1 MDSMDGRNSPWI
13 WLRPGMHVKRWLL
26 LLLAGIV
33 LISLGLAYLLRH
45 LYADLAFPAGFY
57 YLTLQF
63 LSRPARALILSCAG
77 IVVLL
82 LSLVQLSRS
91 LLNPFVS
98 ADQPNV
104 GEKVFQHHRRRRG
117 PRIVALGGGTGLS
130 TLLRGLKHYS
140 DNITAI
146 VSVADD
152 GGSSGRLRQAT
163 GMLPPGDIRQC
174 LVALSEEEGVT
185 GQLFQY
191 RFGDQYGLGGH
202 SFGNLFIAAMS
213 DIAGSFEQG
222 VVESSRVLAVRGRVI
237 PSTLAQVTLAAD
249 LRVENGVEAGHGW
262 QRVVGE
268 SAIPTAQ
275 HEIVRV
281 FLEPE
286 TVPAYPEAVKAILQA
301 DLIIAGPGSL
311 FTSVLPNLL
320 VPGIA
325 SAIRASKA
333 RKVFVCNVATQPGET
348 AHFDVDAHV
357 KALQRHVGD
366 LLPVV
371 LANDRIIPSGG
382 EMARLEPVALP
393 IEPPTGYTLLTA
405 DVIDETR
412 PWRHDSAKLAQVIM
426 SIYQEPAL

>member
-1 MDSMDGRNSPWI
+1 MDGRNSPWI

-26 LLLAGIV
+26 LLIGGIV
-33 LISLGLAYLLRH
+33 LISLGLAYLLRQ
-45 LYADLAFPAGFY
+45 LYMDLTLPAAFY

-63 LSRPARALILSCAG
+63 LSRPVRAIVLGSLGVS
-77 IVVLL
+77 IVVLA
-82 LSLVQLSRS
+82 LVQINRS
-91 LLNPFVS
+91 LLKPFVS
-98 ADQPNV
+98 ASQANV
-104 GEKVFQHHRRRRG
+104 AETIYQHHRRRRG
-117 PRIVALGGGTGLS
+117 PKIVALGGGTGLS
-130 TLLRGLKHYS
+130 ILLRSLKQYS

-152 GGSSGRLRQAT
+152 GGSSGKLRQAT

-191 RFGDQYGLGGH
+191 RFSDQYGLGGH

-237 PSTLAQVTLAAD
+237 PSTLKQVTLAAD
-249 LRVENGVEAGHGW
+249 LRVENGHNGHNGHGW

-268 SAIPTAQ
+268 SAIPAAR

-286 TVPAYPEAVKAILQA
+286 AVPAYPEAVKAILQA

-325 SAIRASKA
+325 AAIRASTA
-333 RKVFVCNVATQPGET
+333 RKLYVCNVATQPGET
-348 AHFDVDAHV
+348 AHFNVDAHAR
-357 KALQRHVGD
+357 ALRQHVGD
-366 LLPVV
+366 LFTVV
-371 LANDRIIPSGG
+371 LANDHLLPSQG
-382 EMARLEPVALP
+382 EMAHLEPVALP
-393 IEPPTGYTLLTA
+393 TEQPTEYTLLSA
-405 DVIDETR
+405 DVIDEER
-412 PWRHDSAKLAQVIM
+412 PWRHDSAKLAQAIL

>member
-1 MDSMDGRNSPWI
+1 MDGRNSPWA
-13 WLRPGMHVKRWLL
+13 WLRPGMHVKRWLA

-33 LISLGLAYLLRH
+33 LISLGLTFLLRQ
-45 LYADLAFPAGFY
+45 LYVELTLPPVFY

-63 LSRPARALILSCAG
+63 LSRPARAILLG
-77 IVVLL
+77 LLGMGVVLL
-82 LSLVQLSRS
+82 ALLQINRS
-91 LLNPFVS
+91 LLNPFIS
-98 ADQPNV
+98 ASQVDV
-104 GEKVFQHHRRRRG
+104 AERIYQHHRRRRG
-117 PRIVALGGGTGLS
+117 PKIVALGGGTGLS

-152 GGSSGRLRQAT
+152 GGSSGKLRQAT

-191 RFGDQYGLGGH
+191 RFSDQYGLGGH

-237 PSTLAQVTLAAD
+237 PSTLKQVTLAAD
-249 LRVENGVEAGHGW
+249 LRVENAQNGYGW

-268 SAIPTAQ
+268 SAIPAARHQ
-275 HEIVRV
+275 IVRV

-286 TVPAYPEAVKAILQA
+286 TVPAYPEAVKALLQA

-325 SAIRASKA
+325 AAIRSSRA
-333 RKVFVCNVATQPGET
+333 RKLYICNVATQPGET
-348 AHFDVDAHV
+348 TQFDVDAHV
-357 KALQRHVGD
+357 RALRQHVGD
-366 LLPVV
+366 LFTTVLVNDHILP
-371 LANDRIIPSGG
+371 SQG
-382 EMARLEPVALP
+382 EMAYLEPVALP
-393 IEPPTGYTLLTA
+393 AQQPEDYVLLSA
-405 DVIDETR
+405 DVVDQER
-412 PWRHDSAKLAQVIM
+412 PWRHDSAKLAQAIM

>member
-1 MDSMDGRNSPWI
+1 MDGRNSPWM

-26 LLLAGIV
+26 LLMAGIV
-33 LISLGLAYLLRH
+33 LISLGLAYLLRQ
-45 LYADLAFPAGFY
+45 LYTDLTFPAAFY

-63 LSRPARALILSCAG
+63 LSRPVRAILLGTLGVS
-77 IVVLL
+77 IVLL
-82 LSLVQLSRS
+82 ALVQLNRA

-98 ADQPNV
+98 TSQANV
-104 GEKVFQHHRRRRG
+104 AERVYQHHRRRRG
-117 PRIVALGGGTGLS
+117 PKIVALGGGTGLS

-152 GGSSGRLRQAT
+152 GGSSGKLRQAT

-213 DIAGSFEQG
+213 EIAGSFEQG

-237 PSTLAQVTLAAD
+237 PSTLKQVTLAAD
-249 LRVENGVEAGHGW
+249 LRVESAHEGHGW

-275 HEIVRV
+275 REIVRV

-286 TVPAYPEAVKAILQA
+286 TAPAYPEAVKAILQA

-325 SAIRASKA
+325 AAIRASKA
-333 RKVFVCNVATQPGET
+333 RRLYVCNVATQPGET

-357 KALQRHVGD
+357 RALRQHVGD
-366 LLPVV
+366 LFPVV
-371 LANDRIIPSGG
+371 LANDHLLPSQG
-382 EMARLEPVALP
+382 EMAHLEPVALP
-393 IEPPTGYTLLTA
+393 AGQPTDYTLLTA
-405 DVIDETR
+405 DVVDEEH
-412 PWRHDSAKLAQVIM
+412 PWRHDSAKLAQAIVA
-426 SIYQEPAL
+426 IYQEPAR

>member
-1 MDSMDGRNSPWI
+1 
-13 WLRPGMHVKRWLL
+13 MHVKRWLL
-26 LLLAGIV
+26 LLMGGIV
-33 LISLGLAYLLRH
+33 LISLGLAYLLRQ
-45 LYADLAFPAGFY
+45 LYVDLTLPAAFY

-63 LSRPARALILSCAG
+63 LSRPVRA
-77 IVVLL
+77 IVLGSLGASVVL
-82 LSLVQLSRS
+82 LSLVALNRS
-91 LLNPFVS
+91 LLKPFVTAGQAS
-98 ADQPNV
+98 VA
-104 GEKVFQHHRRRRG
+104 EKVYQHHRRRRG
-117 PRIVALGGGTGLS
+117 PKIVALGGGTGLS
-130 TLLRGLKHYS
+130 TLLRGLKQYS

-152 GGSSGRLRQAT
+152 GGSSGQLRQAT

-191 RFGDQYGLGGH
+191 RFGDEYGLGGH

-237 PSTLAQVTLAAD
+237 PSTLKQVTLAAD
-249 LRVENGVEAGHGW
+249 LRVENSRNGHGW

-268 SAIPTAQ
+268 SAIPTAR

-286 TVPAYPEAVKAILQA
+286 AVPAYPEAVKAILQA

-325 SAIRASKA
+325 AAIRASKA
-333 RKVFVCNVATQPGET
+333 RTLYVCNVATQPGET
-348 AHFDVDAHV
+348 ANFDVDAHV
-357 KALQRHVGD
+357 RALQRHVGD
-366 LLPVV
+366 LFTTV
-371 LANDRIIPSGG
+371 LANDHILPSVGK
-382 EMARLEPVALP
+382 MAHLEPVALP
-393 IEPPTGYTLLTA
+393 PVHPAEYTLFTA
-405 DVIDETR
+405 DVVDEER
-412 PWRHDSAKLAQVIM
+412 PWRHDSAKLAQAIL
-426 SIYQEPAL
+426 SIYQEPTP

>member
-1 MDSMDGRNSPWI
+1 MDGRNSPWI
-13 WLRPGMHVKRWLL
+13 WLRPGMHVKRWLIL
-26 LLLAGIV
+26 LMGGIV
-33 LISLGLAYLLRH
+33 LISLGLAYLVRQ
-45 LYADLAFPAGFY
+45 LYVDLTLPAVFY

-63 LSRPARALILSCAG
+63 LSRPVRAIILGSLGVG
-77 IVVLL
+77 IVLL
-82 LSLVQLSRS
+82 ALVQINRS

-98 ADQPNV
+98 SGQANV
-104 GEKVFQHHRRRRG
+104 AERVYQHHRRRRG
-117 PRIVALGGGTGLS
+117 PKIVALGGGTGLS
-130 TLLRGLKHYS
+130 TLLRGLKQYS

-152 GGSSGRLRQAT
+152 GGSSGKLRQAT

-222 VVESSRVLAVRGRVI
+222 VVESSRVLAVRGQVI
-237 PSTLAQVTLAAD
+237 PSTLNQVTLAAD
-249 LRVENGVEAGHGW
+249 LRVENSLNGHGW

-268 SAIPTAQ
+268 SAIPTAR

-325 SAIRASKA
+325 AAIRASRA
-333 RKVFVCNVATQPGET
+333 RKLYVCNVATQPGET
-348 AHFDVDAHV
+348 ANFDVDAHV
-357 KALQRHVGD
+357 RALQRHVGD
-366 LLPVV
+366 LFTTV
-371 LANDRIIPSGG
+371 LANDHILPSAG
-382 EMARLEPVALP
+382 EMAYLEPVALP
-393 IEPPTGYTLLTA
+393 AERPKDYSLLTA
-405 DVIDETR
+405 DVVDEER
-412 PWRHDSAKLAQVIM
+412 PWRHDSAKLAQVIV